1 MNAKVFLLIVILE
14 LLTFNIFT
22 QNLKKVSDIPLPDG
36 YTRVKSQTGSI
47 GEYFQ
52 SLDLKTDNNIVY
64 LYNGEKKY
72 NQSAQYAVVKM
83 DIGKKDLQ
91 QCADAVMRLRAEYLY
106 KTKQYDKIHFNF
118 LSDHKPRYYKDYCKG
133 DYSYSKFF
141 KYMEYIFSYANTGS
155 LHDELQK
162 VTNFNDIKV
171 GDVLIQKGTP
181 YGHAVTVLD
190 VAVNAKGEK
199 IYLLAQS
206 YMPAQETHI
215 LKNPNDSKLSPWYN
229 ADYGDKIGT
238 PEWTF
243 YKNDLRRFKE

>member
-1 MNAKVFLLIVILE
+1 MRTKIILIIAILD
-14 LLTFNIFT
+14 LLTINIFA

-36 YTRVKSQTGSI
+36 YTRIKSKTGSI

-52 SLDLKTDNNIVY
+52 RLDLKTDNNIVY

-72 NQSAQYAVVKM
+72 NQSAQYAVIKM

-91 QCADAVMRLRAEYLY
+91 QCADAVMLLRAEYLY

-118 LSDHKPRYYKDYCKG
+118 LSDNKPRYYKDYCKG
-133 DYSYSKFF
+133 DYSYIKFF

-162 VTNFNDIKV
+162 VAAFDDITV
-171 GDVLIQKGTP
+171 GDVLIQKRTP

-215 LKNPNDSKLSPWYN
+215 LVNPNDKKLSPWYN
-229 ADYGDKIGT
+229 VKSGDKIDT

-243 YKNDLRRFKE
+243 YKSDLRRFKE

>member
-1 MNAKVFLLIVILE
+1 MKTKIILFIAILD
-14 LLTFNIFT
+14 LLTINIFT
-22 QNLKKVSDIPLPDG
+22 QTLKKVSDISVPEG
-36 YTRVKSQTGSI
+36 YTRVKNQSASI

-52 SLDLKTDNNIVY
+52 NLDLKTDNNTVY
-64 LYNGEKKY
+64 LYNGQKKY
-72 NQSAQYAVVKM
+72 NQSAQYTVIKM

-118 LSDHKPRYYKDYCKG
+118 LSDKKPRYYNDYCKG

-155 LHDELQK
+155 LLDELQK
-162 VTNFNDIKV
+162 VTSFYDIQT
-171 GDVLIQKGTP
+171 GDVLIQKGNP
-181 YGHAVTVLD
+181 YGHAVTVID
-190 VAVNAKGEK
+190 VAKNEKAEK

-215 LKNPNDSKLSPWYN
+215 LVNPNDNKLSPWYN
-229 ADYGDKIGT
+229 ANSGDIITT

-243 YKNDLRRFKE
+243 YKSDLRRFKE

>member
-1 MNAKVFLLIVILE
+1 MNSKVFLLIVILE
-14 LLTFNIFT
+14 LFSFNIFT

-36 YTRVKSQTGSI
+36 YTRVKTQEGSI
-47 GEYFQ
+47 GEYFR

-72 NQSAQYAVVKM
+72 NQSAQYAVIKM

-133 DYSYSKFF
+133 DYSYNKFF
-141 KYMEYIFSYANTGS
+141 KYMEYIFAYANTGS

-162 VTNFNDIKV
+162 VTSFDDIRV

-215 LKNPNDSKLSPWYN
+215 LKNSNDSKLSPWYN
-229 ADYGDKIGT
+229 AKSSDEINT
-238 PEWTF
+238 PEWSF
-243 YKNDLRRFKE
+243 YKSDLRRFKE